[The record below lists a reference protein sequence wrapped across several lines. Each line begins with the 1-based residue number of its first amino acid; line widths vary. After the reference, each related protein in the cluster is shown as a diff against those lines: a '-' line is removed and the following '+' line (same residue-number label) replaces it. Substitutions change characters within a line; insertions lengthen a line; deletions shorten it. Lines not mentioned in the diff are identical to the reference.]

1 MDDAS
6 EKANA
11 EGAATATPSALLY
24 TEAFLS
30 CHPHTIT
37 PEMITR
43 GLEGR

>member
-24 TEAFLS
+24 MEAFLS
-30 CHPHTIT
+30 CHPHNDN
-37 PEMITR
+37 P
-43 GLEGR
+43 